1 MDKVKFDRQREKGKK
16 RKKKK
21 IVPMNFIE
29 QAFPCLRSSRVFTAD
44 YRDLAKIPAGKQP
57 INPVGSVVDE

>member
-1 MDKVKFDRQREKGKK
+1 
-16 RKKKK
+16 
-21 IVPMNFIE
+21 MNFIE